1 VFFIAVYSLYEV
13 LSTTPSSVLWATP
26 KIANTTT
33 ILATASLIVG
43 AGVYGNEPDVW
54 RFSRKDFK
62 SVALPMGFAYVLG
75 LFLFPIAGW
84 VMALT
89 STGSNPAQQSAVIV
103 HYLFGSVPFAAVII
117 LFSQFAL
124 NDMNLYESINAMTN
138 IFNMKRYFSIAVLLI
153 GGCILSVW
161 MATAASQT
169 VFFIVAGIGAS
180 TVPTAT
186 TLMVVDVLLLPKIF
200 GISRPLSAVLNW
212 RDLDSTNWLGIAAML
227 FGVLV
232 SIVLSI
238 PGNVIPNFG
247 LSIGLAPLEG
257 WAAAVVLY
265 LAMIAMVRSKA
276 ELRWTIGLRSVAAE

>member
-1 VFFIAVYSLYEV
+1 
-13 LSTTPSSVLWATP
+13 
-26 KIANTTT
+26 
-33 ILATASLIVG
+33 
-43 AGVYGNEPDVW
+43 
-54 RFSRKDFK
+54 
-62 SVALPMGFAYVLG
+62 
-75 LFLFPIAGW
+75 
-84 VMALT
+84 
-89 STGSNPAQQSAVIV
+89 
-103 HYLFGSVPFAAVII
+103 
-117 LFSQFAL
+117 
-124 NDMNLYESINAMTN
+124 MTN
-138 IFNMKRYFSIAVLLI
+138 LFNMKRYFSIAVLLI
-153 GGCILSVW
+153 GGSVLSVW

-169 VFFIVAGIGAS
+169 VFFIVAGVGAS

-200 GISRPLSAVLNW
+200 GITRPLSSVLNW

-227 FGVLV
+227 FGVVV

-265 LAMIAMVRSKA
+265 LAMIAAVRSKA